1 MSVAAPIVLRPGDE
15 SRLRTVL
22 RCSTAGAG
30 VAQRARIVLLAAEG
44 VSNAEIGRR
53 VGVSRPTVLSWR
65 GRYEQ
70 SGIAGLGDLDRSGRP
85 PVIDDLAVV
94 VATLEAPPASLGVT
108 HWSARL
114 LGKHLGISFAS
125 VARIWRE
132 HDLKP
137 WKRETFKFSTDPELD
152 AKVRDVVGLYLN
164 PPDKAVWSASTRK
177 PRSRHSTAP
186 LRSCRCGLGCP
197 RRPPTTTSA
206 TAPQACSRHCRSRPA
221 Q

>member
-1 MSVAAPIVLRPGDE
+1 
-15 SRLRTVL
+15 L

-53 VGVSRPTVLSWR
+53 VGVSRPTVLTWR

-70 SGIAGLGDLDRSGRP
+70 LGIAGLGDLDRSGRP

-94 VATLEAPPASLGVT
+94 VATLAAPPESLGVT

-164 PPDKAVWSASTRK
+164 PRAPRGADDLGGGERPSPPDLSQQGR
-177 PRSRHSTAP
+177 
-186 LRSCRCGLGCP
+186 
-197 RRPPTTTSA
+197 
-206 TAPQACSRHCRSRPA
+206 
-221 Q
+221 

>member
-30 VAQRARIVLLAAEG
+30 VAQRTRIVLLAAEG
-44 VSNAEIGRR
+44 VPNAEIARR
-53 VGVSRPTVLSWR
+53 VGVSRPTVLTWR
-65 GRYEQ
+65 GRYER

-85 PVIDDLAVV
+85 PVIDELAVV
-94 VATLEAPPASLGVT
+94 VATLEAPPESLGVT

-137 WKRETFKFSTDPELD
+137 WKRETFTFSTDPELE

-164 PPDKAVWSASTRK
+164 PRAPRGADDLGGGERPSPPDLSQQGR
-177 PRSRHSTAP
+177 
-186 LRSCRCGLGCP
+186 
-197 RRPPTTTSA
+197 
-206 TAPQACSRHCRSRPA
+206 
-221 Q
+221 